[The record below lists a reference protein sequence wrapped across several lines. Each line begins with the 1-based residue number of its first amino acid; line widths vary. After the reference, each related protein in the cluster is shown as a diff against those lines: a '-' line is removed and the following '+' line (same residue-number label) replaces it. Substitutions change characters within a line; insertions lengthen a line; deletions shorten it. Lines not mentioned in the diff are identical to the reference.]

1 MQNSGSCCEKLL
13 LDLNL
18 ASDFGSFYEFSGGFS
33 GKKDFGWDS
42 CTDGKVRI
50 FFCAQGLLSFTESNI
65 LSLLASLRLNPKSSK
80 IGDFISR
87 LK

>member
-1 MQNSGSCCEKLL
+1 MSFLV
-13 LDLNL
+13 
-18 ASDFGSFYEFSGGFS
+18 DFP

-42 CTDGKVRI
+42 CTDGKVKI

>member
-1 MQNSGSCCEKLL
+1 MSFLV
-13 LDLNL
+13 
-18 ASDFGSFYEFSGGFS
+18 DFP

-42 CTDGKVRI
+42 CTDGKVKI

-87 LK
+87 LKYYRKNLEKRKLRN